1 MKPAIPISSI
11 AGSAGQPTGR
21 AGNAAGT
28 LADKGRPR
36 RALVGAGGRPR
47 RSPVNSVP
55 VPLCARVAA
64 GRGLRAAPGFPASLS
79 MTVMTVRYFR
89 FFNRHPLTT

>member
-36 RALVGAGGRPR
+36 RALVG
-47 RSPVNSVP
+47 
-55 VPLCARVAA
+55 
-64 GRGLRAAPGFPASLS
+64 RGLRAAPGFPASLS